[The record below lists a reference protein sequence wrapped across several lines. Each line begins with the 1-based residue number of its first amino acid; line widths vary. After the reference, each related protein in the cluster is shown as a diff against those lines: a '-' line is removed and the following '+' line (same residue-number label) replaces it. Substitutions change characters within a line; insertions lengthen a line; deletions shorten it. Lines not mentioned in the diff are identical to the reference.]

1 MENYRPAA
9 QHPTNSDSGVPTRL
23 REVWSEARSTVASR
37 RYVLLTGLVLM
48 LINRVSGFV
57 IPISAKFLID
67 DVLGKHHTYLLKP
80 IMACMVVGVII
91 QAASAFGFTQLLF
104 RSSQRMVNDL
114 RCKVQAHVGRLP
126 VEFYDGTKIGVL
138 ISRIMTDAE
147 SVRSLLGNG
156 MLDFIGGLLTGLV
169 AVFILFRLSPLLT
182 IITCTF
188 FILFAAAI
196 GTAINVIRPMVRE
209 RAKIGA
215 EVTGRLAET
224 LGGIRVIKAYRA
236 EAREA
241 QIFVQG
247 NLRLMSNVIRTVT
260 ASSSIAFTAT
270 LLAGFFGTALTYIGV
285 QQIMAGKITVGSFF
299 TFTLLVGLLIAP
311 VIQLVSIGG
320 QITEAF
326 AGLERTRELL
336 LRKPED
342 DDPRRQATLTDIG
355 GEVVFDHVSFSYDG
369 VHPVLS
375 DVCLHAKPGTVT
387 ALVGP
392 SGAGKS
398 TIIELIAG
406 FHAPSQG
413 AIFVDG
419 SDLATIELNSYR
431 SHLGVVLQD
440 SFLFDGSIRDNVS
453 FSRPESS
460 EAEIL
465 QACRLAGVSE
475 FAERLENGYQTLIG
489 ERGVKLSGG
498 QRQRIS
504 IARALLADPKI
515 LILDEATSSLD
526 SESEAYI
533 QQGLAHLMR
542 GRTTFVIAHRL
553 STIQKATEILVVQE
567 GQIIERGTH
576 EVLLAAKG
584 RYSDLC
590 MKQQGIELNRL
601 RSGQDESEPI
611 SLPTYV
617 VPQSEAEMMDE
628 VMFARDRWADK

>member
-1 MENYRPAA
+1 MTDSTTPQR
-9 QHPTNSDSGVPTRL
+9 NSESDPGTATRL
-23 REVWSEARSTVASR
+23 REVWSEARAIVSSR
-37 RYVLLTGLVLM
+37 RSVLLMGFVLM
-48 LINRVSGFV
+48 LINRVGGFV
-57 IPISAKFLID
+57 IPVSAKFLID

-80 IMACMVVGVII
+80 IMGAMIVGAVI
-91 QAASAFGFTQLLF
+91 QAASSFGFTQLLF

-114 RCKVQAHVGRLP
+114 RCKVQGHVGRLP
-126 VEFYDGTKIGVL
+126 VQFYDGTKIGVL

-147 SVRSLLGNG
+147 SVRSLLGSG
-156 MLDFIGGLLTGLV
+156 MLDFIGSLLTGFV
-169 AVFILFRLSPLLT
+169 AVFILFRISPLLT
-182 IITCTF
+182 TITFIF
-188 FILFAAAI
+188 FVLFATAI
-196 GTAINVIRPMVRE
+196 GIAINVIRPMVRE
-209 RAKIGA
+209 RAKIAA

-224 LGGIRVIKAYRA
+224 LGGVRVIKAYRA

-241 QIFVQG
+241 QVFFQG
-247 NLRLMSNVIRTVT
+247 NLRLMSNVIKTVT
-260 ASSSIAFTAT
+260 ASSTIAFTAT
-270 LLAGFFGTALTYIGV
+270 LLAGLFGTALTYIGV
-285 QQIMAGKITVGSFF
+285 QQIMAGKITVGGFF

-311 VIQLVSIGG
+311 VIQMVSIGG

-336 LRKPED
+336 QKRPED
-342 DDPRRQATLTDIG
+342 YDARRQATLTDVR

-369 VHPVLS
+369 VHPVLK

-398 TIIELIAG
+398 TTIELIAG
-406 FHAPSQG
+406 FHAPSRG
-413 AIFVDG
+413 AIFIDG
-419 SDLATIELNSYR
+419 VDLATIELDSYR

-460 EAEIL
+460 EAEIM
-465 QACRLAGVSE
+465 QACRLAGVNE
-475 FAERLENGYQTLIG
+475 FAGRLENGYGTLIG

-533 QQGLAHLMR
+533 QQGLAHLMQ

-553 STIQKATEILVVQE
+553 STIQRADEILVVQD
-567 GQIIERGTH
+567 GRIIERGTH
-576 EVLLAAKG
+576 EALLAAKG
-584 RYSDLC
+584 RYSELC
-590 MKQQGIELNRL
+590 MKQQGMERNLLIRNDSDAGAVASPPECGL
-601 RSGQDESEPI
+601 
-611 SLPTYV
+611 
-617 VPQSEAEMMDE
+617 PQSDAEMIE
-628 VMFARDRWADK
+628 YAMFVRGRAV

>member
-1 MENYRPAA
+1 MNSITIEREGKSDASMPAK
-9 QHPTNSDSGVPTRL
+9 L
-23 REVWSEARSTVASR
+23 REVVSEAHAIVSSR
-37 RYVLLTGLVLM
+37 RYVLLLGFLLM
-48 LINRVSGFV
+48 LITRVAGFV
-57 IPISAKFLID
+57 VPISAKFLID

-80 IMACMVVGVII
+80 IMGAMIAGALI
-91 QAASAFGFTQLLF
+91 QAASSFGFTQLLF

-126 VEFYDGTKIGVL
+126 VQFYDGTKIGVL

-182 IITCTF
+182 IITLTF
-188 FILFAAAI
+188 FVLIATAI
-196 GTAINVIRPMVRE
+196 AIAINVIRPMVRE

-224 LGGIRVIKAYRA
+224 LGGVRVIKAYRA
-236 EAREA
+236 ENREA
-241 QIFVQG
+241 QVFFHG

-260 ASSSIAFTAT
+260 ASSTIAFTAT
-270 LLAGFFGTALTYIGV
+270 LLAGLFGTALTYIGV
-285 QQIMAGKITVGSFF
+285 LQIMAGKLTVGSFF

-311 VIQLVSIGG
+311 VIQMVSIGG

-336 LRKPED
+336 HKQPED
-342 DDPRRQATLTDIG
+342 CDPRRQSVLQDVR
-355 GEVVFDHVSFSYDG
+355 GEVVFDRVSFSYDG
-369 VHPVLS
+369 VHPVLKNI
-375 DVCLHAKPGTVT
+375 CLHARPGTVT

-406 FHAPSQG
+406 FHAPSEG
-413 AIFVDG
+413 AIFIDG
-419 SDLATIELNSYR
+419 VDLATVELTSYR
-431 SHLGVVLQD
+431 AHLGVVLQD
-440 SFLFDGSIRDNVS
+440 SFLFDGSIRDNVA

-460 EAEIL
+460 EVEVIE
-465 QACRLAGVSE
+465 ACRLAGVNE
-475 FAERLENGYQTLIG
+475 FVDRLEKGYETLIG

-498 QRQRIS
+498 QRQRLS
-504 IARALLADPKI
+504 IARALLANPKI

-526 SESEAYI
+526 SESESYI
-533 QQGLAHLMR
+533 QQGLAYLMQ

-553 STIQKATEILVVQE
+553 STIQRADEILVVQD
-567 GQIIERGTH
+567 GRIIERGTH
-576 EVLLAAKG
+576 EALLSAKG
-584 RYSDLC
+584 RYSELC
-590 MKQQGIELNRL
+590 MKQQGMERNLLIRN
-601 RSGQDESEPI
+601 GADETTA
-611 SLPTYV
+611 LPSV
-617 VPQSEAEMMDE
+617 VCAPTQSETE
-628 VMFARDRWADK
+628 VIEDALFTRGPAA